1 MQQGPT
7 PSTTAPRLRWRVVIH
22 AGEKIDPSRGQQS
35 LAWHL
40 AECSSP
46 ASLEAHCDVG
56 RRLIAA
62 DGNPDG
68 HCLIG
73 GVCPRCEQAAAA
85 EAAKP
90 PPPPAPAPEPAAPA
104 PAEPAPAPPA
114 EQPAAPEPPK
124 AELPTEG

>member
-1 MQQGPT
+1 MKQGPT

-22 AGEKIDPSRGQQS
+22 AGEKLDSSRGQQS

-40 AECSSP
+40 AECANPPSP
-46 ASLEAHCDVG
+46 EAHCDVG

-73 GVCPRCEQAAAA
+73 GVCPRCEQLAVEESAP
-85 EAAKP
+85 AKP
-90 PPPPAPAPEPAAPA
+90 KDEPK
-104 PAEPAPAPPA
+104 AEPKAKA
-114 EQPAAPEPPK
+114 EAAPEPPVAG
-124 AELPTEG
+124 AESPTEG

>member
-1 MQQGPT
+1 MNQGPT
-7 PSTTAPRLRWRVVIH
+7 PGTTAPRLRWRVVIH

-40 AECSSP
+40 AECTDPSSRD
-46 ASLEAHCDVG
+46 AHCDVG

-73 GVCPRCEQAAAA
+73 GVCPRCEQAAVE
-85 EAAKP
+85 EAAP
-90 PPPPAPAPEPAAPA
+90 
-104 PAEPAPAPPA
+104 PAPAPPA
-114 EQPAAPEPPK
+114 APAPPEP
-124 AELPTEG
+124 AESAPQPPRAEAPAEG

>member
-1 MQQGPT
+1 MKQGPT

-22 AGEKIDPSRGQQS
+22 AGEKLDSSRGQQS

-40 AECSSP
+40 AECANPPSP
-46 ASLEAHCDVG
+46 EAHCDIG

-73 GVCPRCEQAAAA
+73 GVCPRCEQLAV
-85 EAAKP
+85 EKP
-90 PPPPAPAPEPAAPA
+90 APPAEPQPEAAPA
-104 PAEPAPAPPA
+104 PAPAPPVA
-114 EQPAAPEPPK
+114 E
-124 AELPTEG
+124 AETPTEP